1 MLFQTNTFFDT
12 FSETFVFWKSSDILC
27 TLSIVCLFGRLGRHE
42 AREQIR
48 LGEKE
53 SFAPEFSQVSL
64 LHDTSHHKISYWGI
78 VACTHLELIGWL
90 KALSNLWH
98 GFAALFMRE
107 LGH

>member
-48 LGEKE
+48 LGGEE
-53 SFAPEFSQVSL
+53 SLAPEFPQVSL
-64 LHDTSHHKISYWGI
+64 LHDISQRKLLHWAI
-78 VACTHLELIGWL
+78 VARTDLE
-90 KALSNLWH
+90 
-98 GFAALFMRE
+98 FD
-107 LGH
+107 